1 MYGYDVPLV
10 SNVCNYFRMIV
21 VVSGKALSA
30 TTVFFGI
37 TTDCKDE
44 QFLNALPPIIFVSS
58 LILNDIKLFGMLI
71 SFEPSFGYVASFA
84 HLSIILYVFVAYL
97 FGKGMK
103 STIPL
108 FPPRTSL

>member
-1 MYGYDVPLV
+1 
-10 SNVCNYFRMIV
+10 MIV

-37 TTDCKDE
+37 ATDCKDE
-44 QFLNALPPIIFVSS
+44 QFLNALPPIIFVPS
-58 LILNDIKLFGMLI
+58 LILNDVKLFGMLI
-71 SFEPSFGYVASFA
+71 SFEPSFVSYISMY
-84 HLSIILYVFVAYL
+84 LLWNL

>member
-1 MYGYDVPLV
+1 
-10 SNVCNYFRMIV
+10 MIV

-37 TTDCKDE
+37 ATDCKDE

-71 SFEPSFGYVASFA
+71 SFEPSFGYVAIRPLI
-84 HLSIILYVFVAYL
+84 HYTLCLCGYL

-103 STIPL
+103 STTPL
-108 FPPRTSL
+108 FPPRSSL